1 MNKNPV
7 ITNDEAQMLEWH
19 TLLSYFV
26 DLCYTEIGKQYC
38 ENLQP
43 LQYEDIITQYRKI
56 NCLKEILLI
65 KQAPDFSGV
74 YDITTLLD
82 KASKGGTLLL
92 DEIFKI
98 RLFLI
103 AQHRITAFFKSLP
116 YDTSVFTELHT
127 INDCARLFK
136 QLISSVTENG
146 NLNENTYPALR
157 KIQKDINDIRYT
169 IEKNLNNLIHSQSY
183 QHALQDKIFTV
194 KNNRYVI
201 PVKSSHKGKIKGTIL
216 DISSSGATFFIE
228 PESIHELNNTLLFKE
243 IQLQRE
249 IDRILQILSSDIGAH
264 AQQLKA
270 NQHILAYLDFCTAAA
285 QFAINYNAHT
295 PAVSYTPYIE
305 CINARHPLLAII
317 LKEKVVPCTITCG
330 KSFNCIIIS
339 GVNTGGKTVL
349 LKMMGLFALMVR
361 HGLPI
366 TANPDSTVGYF
377 ENLFVDIGD
386 EQNIM
391 QSLSTF
397 SGQIKNIVRILSQSN
412 EKSLILID
420 EIIVGTDPKQGA
432 AIAQAVLEHLA
443 DKNAVIA
450 VTTHYP
456 QLKQIASHDH
466 RFENASVLFDI
477 HTMNPTY
484 QFLLGIPGPSYT
496 IEIAKKLS
504 LPDGIINKSLSLLES
519 TSQSVDTLLSKI
531 TEQSHVLQQKEQELS
546 LLKKELNDLQ
556 EEYNKKI
563 KELQVTIEKVTKQQ
577 ATSFM
582 NELQEYRTIII
593 NRIREIQS
601 MSMKDAN
608 ILMQDITGLQKM
620 VQNTIISLQKPN
632 ENAVP
637 CTIQNAEKNARVY
650 IPSLQQYGT
659 IEEVDSKEHTVKV
672 RMGSIAG
679 RFSLSDIYCIVESR
693 KPVTIKKKQPS
704 PTEKTSSVPLTIQT
718 QYNTIDLRGLRV
730 DEALHKLDS
739 ELDLMIKRN
748 VPSAVV
754 IHGHGTG
761 SLKKAVRDY
770 VNHSFYAKNFRPGE
784 PEEGGDGVTIIQLR

>member
-38 ENLQP
+38 INLQP
-43 LQYEDIITQYRKI
+43 LQYDDIITQYTKI

-65 KQAPDFSGV
+65 KQAPDFSGI
-74 YDITTLLD
+74 YDITPLLD

-92 DEIFKI
+92 DEIFTI

-103 AQHRITAFFKSLP
+103 AQHRITAFFKSLQ
-116 YDTSVFTELHT
+116 YDTSVFTELDT
-127 INDCARLFK
+127 IHDCARLFK

-146 NLNENTYPALR
+146 NLNENTFPILR

-169 IEKNLNNLIHSQSY
+169 IEKNLNNLIHSQIY
-183 QHALQDKIFTV
+183 QQALQDRIFTV
-194 KNNRYVI
+194 KNNRYCI
-201 PVKSSHKGKIKGTIL
+201 PVKSPHKDKIKGTIL

-228 PESIHELNNTLLFKE
+228 PESIHELNNTLLFKG

-249 IDRILQILSSDIGAH
+249 IDRILQILSSDIGDH

-270 NQHILAYLDFCTAAA
+270 NKHILAYLDFCTAAA

-295 PAVSYTPYIE
+295 PAVSHTPYIE

-330 KSFNCIIIS
+330 KSFNCLIIS

-349 LKMMGLFALMVR
+349 LKMLGLFALMVR

-443 DKNAVIA
+443 DKKAVIA
-450 VTTHYP
+450 VTTHYS
-456 QLKQIASHDH
+456 QLKEIASYDH

-484 QFLLGIPGPSYT
+484 QVLLGIPGASYT
-496 IEIAKKLS
+496 IEIAQNLS
-504 LPDGIINKSLSLLES
+504 LPDVIINKSLSLLDS

-546 LLKKELNDLQ
+546 LLKKELNNLH

-582 NELQEYRTIII
+582 NELQQYRTMII

-608 ILMQDITGLQKM
+608 TLIQDITGLQKM
-620 VQNTIISLQKPN
+620 VNNTITSLQKPN

-672 RMGSIAG
+672 RMGSIAS
-679 RFSLSDIYCIVESR
+679 RFSLSDIYCIVES
-693 KPVTIKKKQPS
+693 KHPVAIKKKQPS
-704 PTEKTSSVPLTIQT
+704 PKEETSSVPITIQT

-730 DEALHKLDS
+730 DEALQKLDS

-748 VPSAVV
+748 IPVAVV

-770 VNHSFYAKNFRPGE
+770 VKHSFYPKNYRPGK

>member
-43 LQYEDIITQYRKI
+43 LQYEDIITQYTKI

-157 KIQKDINDIRYT
+157 KIKKDINDIRYT
-169 IEKNLNNLIHSQSY
+169 IEKNLNNLIHSQIY

-194 KNNRYVI
+194 KNNRYGI

-285 QFAINYNAHT
+285 QFATNYNAHT
-295 PAVSYTPYIE
+295 PAVSCTPYIE

-330 KSFNCIIIS
+330 KSFNCLIIS

-349 LKMMGLFALMVR
+349 LKMLGLFALMVR

-443 DKNAVIA
+443 DKKAVVA
-450 VTTHYP
+450 VTTHYS
-456 QLKQIASHDH
+456 QLKEIASHDH

-484 QFLLGIPGPSYT
+484 QVLLGIPGASYT

-608 ILMQDITGLQKM
+608 ILIQDITGLQKM
-620 VQNTIISLQKPN
+620 VQNTITSLQKPN

-679 RFSLSDIYCIVESR
+679 RFSLSDIYCIVESK

-704 PTEKTSSVPLTIQT
+704 PTEETSSVPLTIQT

-770 VNHSFYAKNFRPGE
+770 VKHSFYAKNFRPGE

>member
-19 TLLSYFV
+19 TLLSYFK
-26 DLCYTEIGKQYC
+26 DLCYTETGKQYC
-38 ENLQP
+38 EKLQP
-43 LQYEDIITQYRKI
+43 LQYDDIITQYSKI
-56 NCLKEILLI
+56 NCIKEILLI
-65 KQAPDFSGV
+65 GHAPDFSGIC
-74 YDITTLLD
+74 DITALVD

-98 RLFLI
+98 RSFLI
-103 AQHRITAFFKSLP
+103 AQHRITAFFKSVQ
-116 YDTSVFTELHT
+116 YDTSIITELHA
-127 INDCARLFK
+127 IDDCTSLYK
-136 QLISSVTENG
+136 QLTSSITDNG
-146 NLNENTYPALR
+146 NLNENTYTVLR
-157 KIQKDINDIRYT
+157 KIQKDINDIRHT
-169 IEKNLNNLIHSQSY
+169 IEKNLNNLIHSQTY

-194 KNNRYVI
+194 KNNRYGI
-201 PVKSSHKGKIKGTIL
+201 PIKSSHKGNIKGTIL

-228 PESIHELNNTLLFKE
+228 PESIHELNNALLFKE
-243 IQLQRE
+243 IELQRE
-249 IDRILQILSSDIGAH
+249 IDKILQILSSEIGAH

-270 NQHILAYLDFCTAAA
+270 NAHILAYLDFCMAAA
-285 QFAINYNAHT
+285 RFAIKYNAHT
-295 PAVSYTPYIE
+295 PAISQTPYIE
-305 CINARHPLLAII
+305 CINARHPLLAIL

-330 KSFNCIIIS
+330 KSFNCLIIS

-349 LKMMGLFALMVR
+349 LKMLGLFALMVR

-377 ENLFVDIGD
+377 EHVFVDIGD

-397 SGQIKNIVRILSQSN
+397 SGQIKNIVRILNHAN

-443 DKNAVIA
+443 DKKAIIA
-450 VTTHYP
+450 VTTHYS
-456 QLKQIASHDH
+456 QLKEVASHQDK
-466 RFENASVLFDI
+466 FENASVLFDI
-477 HTMNPTY
+477 HTMQPTY
-484 QFLLGIPGPSYT
+484 HVLLGIPGASYT
-496 IEIAKKLS
+496 IEIAKNLS
-504 LPDGIINKSLSLLES
+504 LPDGIINKALSLLDA
-519 TSQSVDTLLSKI
+519 TSQSVDALLSKI
-531 TEQSHVLQQKEQELS
+531 TEQSHALQQKEQELS
-546 LLKKELNDLQ
+546 LLKEELKNLQ
-556 EEYNKKI
+556 EEYNNKI
-563 KELQVTIEKVTKQQ
+563 KELQATIEKVTKEQ

-582 NELQEYRTIII
+582 NELQEYRNVIV

-608 ILMQDITGLQKM
+608 TLIQDITGLQEK
-620 VQNTIISLQKPN
+620 VKNTITSLQKPH

-637 CTIQNAEKNARVY
+637 CTIHNAEKNARVY

-659 IEEVDSKEHTVKV
+659 IEEVDTKEHTVKV
-672 RMGSIAG
+672 RMGSIAS
-679 RFSLSDIYCIVESR
+679 RFSFGDVYCVVESK
-693 KPVTIKKKQPS
+693 KPVATKKKQPAVK
-704 PTEKTSSVPLTIQT
+704 EETSSIPLTIQT

-730 DEALHKLDS
+730 DEALQKLDS
-739 ELDLMIKRN
+739 ELDVMIKRN
-748 VPSAVV
+748 IPSAVV

-770 VNHSFYAKNFRPGE
+770 VKHSFYAKNFRPGE